1 MSDHD
6 YFSPEEIEEKKKAI
20 FDAMGKRGQKHILK
34 TGYEDWDPFAEPKD
48 PIDLREDKT
57 KRTTQMLIREF
68 LQTRDHEEYSTDYA
82 AGAFELALGII
93 NNKDRSR
100 GQFEFAVWYGELLK
114 KEGHEEK

>member
-6 YFSPEEIEEKKKAI
+6 YFTPAEIDEKKKAI

-57 KRTTQMLIREF
+57 KRTSQMLIREF
-68 LQTRDHEEYSTDYA
+68 LQTQTGEDYTNEYG
-82 AGAFELALGII
+82 AGAFELCLGII
-93 NNKDRSR
+93 NGKERDK
-100 GQFEFAVWYGELLK
+100 GMFDFAVWYGELLK
-114 KEGHEEK
+114 KEGHEGA